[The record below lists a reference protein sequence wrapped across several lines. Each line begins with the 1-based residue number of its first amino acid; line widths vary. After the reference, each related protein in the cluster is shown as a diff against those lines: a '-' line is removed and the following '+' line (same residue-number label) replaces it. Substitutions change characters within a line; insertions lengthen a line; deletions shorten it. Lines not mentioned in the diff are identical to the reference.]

1 MALGSVRVLK
11 ATASSSSSS
20 SSSKRFVH
28 DQPGT
33 WHSQYGQ
40 DATIHKLFADCRN
53 CYFVDLAA
61 NEPLYL
67 SNTRTLERDYGW
79 RGVCIEGNHELV
91 RKLELQRRCHVVHAL
106 VGDSDGAEVVFSVR
120 PDGIQSG
127 FSRVLPNASAATI
140 QLEAERLANRS
151 ASPLQLERHK
161 SLRLASI
168 LDRVHAPRSIDYLS
182 LDVEGHEEAVLGHF
196 PFDRYTFRSMTV
208 ERPSDAL
215 KATLQTHG
223 YHYIRNHGNHGDEFW
238 VHGGVRGRAV
248 ALGLLPNVSSHSR

>member
-1 MALGSVRVLK
+1 M
-11 ATASSSSSS
+11 
-20 SSSKRFVH
+20 
-28 DQPGT
+28 
-33 WHSQYGQ
+33 
-40 DATIHKLFADCRN
+40 
-53 CYFVDLAA
+53 
-61 NEPLYL
+61 
-67 SNTRTLERDYGW
+67 
-79 RGVCIEGNHELV
+79 
-91 RKLELQRRCHVVHAL
+91 
-106 VGDSDGAEVVFSVR
+106 GDSDGAEVVFSVR

-151 ASPLQLERHK
+151 ASPLMLERHK

-168 LDRVHAPRSIDYLS
+168 LDRVHAPHSIDYLS

-196 PFDRYTFRSMTV
+196 PFDRYTFRAMTV

>member
-1 MALGSVRVLK
+1 MALGASAL
-11 ATASSSSSS
+11 ALNAAASSSSSS
-20 SSSKRFVH
+20 SNRRFVH

-53 CYFVDLAA
+53 CFFVDCAA

-79 RGVCIEGNHELV
+79 RGVCIEGNRELV
-91 RKLELQRRCHVVHAL
+91 RKLEHQRSCQVVHAL
-106 VGDSDGAEVVFSVR
+106 VGDSDGDEVVFSVR

-127 FSRVLPNASAATI
+127 FSRVLHNASEAGL

-151 ASPLQLERHK
+151 ASPLRLERHK
-161 SLRLASI
+161 TMRLASI
-168 LDRVHAPRSIDYLS
+168 LDRVSAPRSIDYLS
-182 LDVEGHEEAVLGHF
+182 LDVEGHEDAVLGRF
-196 PFDRYTFRSMTV
+196 PFDRYTFRAMTV

-215 KATLQTHG
+215 KSTLQTHG
-223 YHYIRNHGNHGDEFW
+223 YHYVRNHGVHGDEFW
-238 VHGGVRGRAV
+238 VHGSIRGRAA
-248 ALGLLPNVSSHSR
+248 ALGLLK